1 MGQAASCCSFCCPCL
16 LRRKAAA
23 VPGATTEDQSK
34 LLPSSSTN
42 KAHKPRKEKCSK
54 YRRPPSHLRE
64 LSGDINQVVRL
75 VLVGGCDTGKT
86 CLLRRFLGGY
96 FDDIGHQDYTR
107 QVTLGVDFGCR
118 TVDLVDRRV
127 RLQMWDTG
135 GSETYR
141 SVVSHYLRGA
151 DGVMMCFDVNS
162 KETLRSLRST
172 WAPFLDKHTPRTC
185 RVLLAGNKADARGD
199 FGVNGGEVS
208 HEDAKCFAEAME
220 AQVFE
225 TSAKLGTNV
234 DVAVM
239 ALMQEVLHHRQFA
252 AKDKPGSSKKGSSPA
267 RRGRK
272 RLSVALK
279 GVMEH
284 KGDRDTASSCAAQS
298 VIGRSPANAL
308 CADATNTEGT
318 SSVYS
323 SASHRDDDSSDQENN
338 CRDQEDHGRMWS
350 MLPSIDDGIILG
362 DGGEDRADGARQ
374 EQQQVSALDNSIDGR
389 LSKASRDCESESGW
403 RGGGTPPRDSAG
415 GSSHSG
421 FNRGGRY
428 HLINKLIIVSP
439 SSRGA
444 RTEDIDVRRCCD
456 RDDQSSGGRR
466 RQPSHV
472 EELDG
477 NNRGRKADNR
487 NVTTFPKP
495 GTIITP
501 EVQARS
507 MRPVAAPRDEASSR
521 VAVGRAPAPVPD
533 ERHQLHAGG
542 MAEAGRDLVV
552 PERKKISVDA
562 AVREAPPCHPPAAER
577 SRALSEV
584 TSPPVKKTDQ
594 ERRDVH
600 RGTHNGDSDR
610 RSLGCN
616 NPAIASANS
625 SFSTVLAGHDHAHFQ
640 LASPVPEQ
648 E

>member
-1 MGQAASCCSFCCPCL
+1 MGQAASCCSFCCPCP

-34 LLPSSSTN
+34 LLPSSTTER
-42 KAHKPRKEKCSK
+42 AHKPRKEKCSK

-107 QVTLGVDFGCR
+107 QAQAITLGVDFGCR
-118 TVDLVDRRV
+118 TVDLADRRV

-199 FGVNGGEVS
+199 FGVNDGEVS
-208 HEDAKCFAEAME
+208 HEDAKRFAEAME

-252 AKDKPGSSKKGSSPA
+252 AEDKASSSKKGSSPA

-272 RLSVALK
+272 RLSVSLK
-279 GVMEH
+279 GVMER

-298 VIGRSPANAL
+298 EIGRSPANAL
-308 CADATNTEGT
+308 CADATTTEGT

-323 SASHRDDDSSDQENN
+323 SSASHRDGDSSDQENN
-338 CRDQEDHGRMWS
+338 GRDQEDHGRMWS
-350 MLPSIDDGIILG
+350 MLPSTDDGIILG
-362 DGGEDRADGARQ
+362 DGLEDRADDARQ
-374 EQQQVSALDNSIDGR
+374 EQQQVSALDYSIDGR
-389 LSKASRDCESESGW
+389 LSKASRDCESGSGR

-415 GSSHSG
+415 DSSHSG
-421 FNRGGRY
+421 FKRGGRY
-428 HLINKLIIVSP
+428 HLINKLVIASP

-444 RTEDIDVRRCCD
+444 RTEDIDAHRCFD
-456 RDDQSSGGRR
+456 RDDQSGGGCR

-477 NNRGRKADNR
+477 HNRGKKADNR
-487 NVTTFPKP
+487 KVTSFPKP
-495 GTIITP
+495 GTVITP

-507 MRPVAAPRDEASSR
+507 MRPVAASRGEASSR

-533 ERHQLHAGG
+533 VRQRLHGGG
-542 MAEAGRDLVV
+542 MAEAGRDLAV
-552 PERKKISVDA
+552 PERKKASVDA
-562 AVREAPPCHPPAAER
+562 ALCEAPPCHPPAAER
-577 SRALSEV
+577 SGALSEATV
-584 TSPPVKKTDQ
+584 IKTGQ
-594 ERRDVH
+594 ERRDVR
-600 RGTHNGDSDR
+600 RGNGDSDR
-610 RSLGCN
+610 R
-616 NPAIASANS
+616 
-625 SFSTVLAGHDHAHFQ
+625 
-640 LASPVPEQ
+640 
-648 E
+648 